1 MAVGLTSQLFQR
13 VTATDVFCQRNKFRS
28 PQMRSSLPLPSTSF
42 PSVAERQDCWG
53 HNVLESN
60 YRPLLYTPR
69 RYRSLGFRSFALPVP
84 LQNIPLVK
92 STSLALTRSCNTLLA
107 NPATSLVVPAI
118 GIIMFALWGF
128 LPLMRDIRNRFDH
141 GGNWKKSPAYL
152 ISSSY
157 LQPLLLWTGA
167 TLICRGLDPVVLPS
181 AASQAVKTRLVTFV
195 RSLSTVLAVAYIL
208 TSLIQQVQKF
218 LVDMRNPDDTRNM
231 GFDFIMKA
239 LYTGI
244 WIAAISLFMELLGF
258 NTQKWI
264 TAGGFG
270 TVLLTLAGREI
281 FTNFLSSVMIN
292 ATRPFVVNEWID
304 AKIDGVEVS
313 GTVEHVGWWSPTI
326 IRGVDRE
333 AIYIPNHKFTVSI
346 LRNNTQRTHWRIK
359 TYLAI
364 SHMDAGKIGS
374 IVADMRKVLAKNP
387 HIEQQK
393 LHRRVFFEK
402 IDPKNQ
408 ALMIYISCFVKTSH
422 FEEYLNV
429 QEAVMLD
436 LLRIVGHHKARLATQ
451 IRTVQKSYGNADFDN
466 IPFGEDMYSRVRGRP
481 LLIDTSARISDDKAK
496 PRPVSSREEQ
506 KAKTNGSV
514 KSAAP
519 ENTSLSNSEKPE
531 QKKLVPD
538 DARMKNS
545 KSDNLT
551 PVTTSSDP
559 VTSTSKTAKGKAHEP
574 EATERQ
580 GDGSVSVA
588 NPKKESRPAFED
600 NIVLGV
606 ALEGSKRTLP
616 IEEGNPYLSLS
627 ETETD
632 TVEAALSPKDRIAQS
647 PKLSGQEKNRS
658 EESR

>member
-1 MAVGLTSQLFQR
+1 MF
-13 VTATDVFCQRNKFRS
+13 
-28 PQMRSSLPLPSTSF
+28 
-42 PSVAERQDCWG
+42 
-53 HNVLESN
+53 
-60 YRPLLYTPR
+60 YTPH
-69 RYRSLGFRSFALPVP
+69 RYRSMGFRSFALPVP
-84 LQNIPLVK
+84 LKDIPLIK
-92 STSLALTRSCNTLLA
+92 STSLALTRSCDTLLA
-107 NPATSLVVPAI
+107 NSATSLVVPAI
-118 GIIMFALWGF
+118 GIIVFALWGF

-141 GGNWKKSPAYL
+141 GGNWKKSPTYL
-152 ISSSY
+152 ISTSY

-167 TLICRGLDPVVLPS
+167 TLICRGLDPVVMPS

-218 LVDMRNPDDTRNM
+218 LVDMRNPNDTRNM
-231 GFDFIMKA
+231 GYDFTTKA

-244 WIAAISLFMELLGF
+244 WIAAFSLFMELLGF

-292 ATRPFVVNEWID
+292 ATRPFVVNEWIK

-313 GTVEHVGWWSPTI
+313 GIVEHVGWWSPTI
-326 IRGVDRE
+326 IRGDDRE

-364 SHMDAGKIGS
+364 SHMDAGKIGI

-387 HIEQQK
+387 NIEQQK
-393 LHRRVFFEK
+393 LHRRVFFET

-481 LLIDTSARISDDKAK
+481 LLIDTSARVSDDKVK
-496 PRPVSSREEQ
+496 PRPASHGEQ
-506 KAKTNGSV
+506 KVKASGSFET
-514 KSAAP
+514 KSASP
-519 ENTSLSNSEKPE
+519 ESNSEKQEQRKLAPE
-531 QKKLVPD
+531 DGRV
-538 DARMKNS
+538 KNT
-545 KSDNLT
+545 KNGNAPT
-551 PVTTSSDP
+551 VAASSDP
-559 VTSTSKTAKGKAHEP
+559 ED
-574 EATERQ
+574 TERQ
-580 GDGSVSVA
+580 VDSSVSVA

-606 ALEGSKRTLP
+606 ALDGSKRTLP
-616 IEEGNPYLSLS
+616 IDEGTNPYISLS
-627 ETETD
+627 ETD
-632 TVEAALSPKDRIAQS
+632 QATVEAASSLKDKKGQGPKH
-647 PKLSGQEKNRS
+647 SGQEKADKRNADR
-658 EESR
+658 

>member
-1 MAVGLTSQLFQR
+1 MIFFSQICASTVVQKVLLGHGCGCW
-13 VTATDVFCQRNKFRS
+13 TDWR
-28 PQMRSSLPLPSTSF
+28 
-42 PSVAERQDCWG
+42 RQDCWG
-53 HNVLESN
+53 HNVLRSN
-60 YRPLLYTPR
+60 YRPMLYTPH
-69 RYRSLGFRSFALPVP
+69 RYRSSGFRSFALPVP
-84 LQNIPLVK
+84 FQKIPLVK
-92 STSLALTRSCNTLLA
+92 SASLALTRSCDKLLS

-118 GIIMFALWGF
+118 GIIVFALWGF

-141 GGNWKKSPAYL
+141 GGNWKKSPTYL

-181 AASQAVKTRLVTFV
+181 AASQAVKTRLITFV
-195 RSLSTVLAVAYIL
+195 RSLSTVLAFAYIL

-218 LVDMRNPDDTRNM
+218 LVDMRNPNDTRNM
-231 GFDFIMKA
+231 GFDFITKA

-244 WIAAISLFMELLGF
+244 WIAAVSLFMELLGF

-292 ATRPFVVNEWID
+292 ATRPFVVNEWIN
-304 AKIDGVEVS
+304 AKIDGVEFS
-313 GTVEHVGWWSPTI
+313 GIVEHVGWWSPTI
-326 IRGVDRE
+326 IRGDDRE

-346 LRNNTQRTHWRIK
+346 LRNNSQRTHWRIK

-364 SHMDAGKIGS
+364 SHMDAGKIGI

-408 ALMIYISCFVKTSH
+408 ALMIYISCFVKTSR

-481 LLIDTSARISDDKAK
+481 LLIDTSARVSDDKAK
-496 PRPVSSREEQ
+496 PRPVSSHEEQ
-506 KAKTNGSV
+506 KVKTNGSV
-514 KSAAP
+514 EINSASP
-519 ENTSLSNSEKPE
+519 ENTSLSNSEKQE

-538 DARMKNS
+538 DARAKNS
-545 KSDNLT
+545 KSDNVAPAT
-551 PVTTSSDP
+551 PSSDP
-559 VTSTSKTAKGKAHEP
+559 VTSTSKIGKGKAHEP
-574 EATERQ
+574 EATEGQ
-580 GDGSVSVA
+580 DGSMSVA

-606 ALEGSKRTLP
+606 ALAGSKRTLP

-627 ETETD
+627 ENEPD
-632 TVEAALSPKDRIAQS
+632 TVEAASSPKDKTAQS
-647 PKLSGQEKNRS
+647 PKLSGQDKADQRNVDR
-658 EESR
+658 

>member
-1 MAVGLTSQLFQR
+1 MRRNQQHQKTRAADKAPRAWPGPPARPSPPLCRRARTPCVIAFPSPSSSPLPKFLFPSSSLVSPSPGEKPTPQSLLESSR
-13 VTATDVFCQRNKFRS
+13 RARAPRRAGTPGAAAADAPRRQGRPPFPTRRRRWCPGVYAIKYDTPVIDRS
-28 PQMRSSLPLPSTSF
+28 LRPVDSPEMRSSLPLPSTS
-42 PSVAERQDCWG
+42 
-53 HNVLESN
+53 
-60 YRPLLYTPR
+60 
-69 RYRSLGFRSFALPVP
+69 
-84 LQNIPLVK
+84 
-92 STSLALTRSCNTLLA
+92 SCDTLLA

-118 GIIMFALWGF
+118 GIIVFALWGF

-141 GGNWKKSPAYL
+141 GGNWKKSPTYL

-167 TLICRGLDPVVLPS
+167 TLICRGLDPIVLPS
-181 AASQAVKTRLVTFV
+181 AASQAVKTRFVTFV

-218 LVDMRNPDDTRNM
+218 LVDMRNPNDTRNM

-304 AKIDGVEVS
+304 ARIDGVEVS
-313 GTVEHVGWWSPTI
+313 GTVE
-326 IRGVDRE
+326 
-333 AIYIPNHKFTVSI
+333 F
-346 LRNNTQRTHWRIK
+346 
-359 TYLAI
+359 
-364 SHMDAGKIGS
+364 

-387 HIEQQK
+387 QIEQQK

-514 KSAAP
+514 EIKSAAP

-531 QKKLVPD
+531 QKKSVPD

-551 PVTTSSDP
+551 PVTPSSDP
-559 VTSTSKTAKGKAHEP
+559 VPSTSKTGKGKPHEP

-588 NPKKESRPAFED
+588 NPKKESRQAFED

-627 ETETD
+627 ETEPD
-632 TVEAALSPKDRIAQS
+632 TVEAALSPKDKIGQS
-647 PKLSGQEKNRS
+647 PKLSGQEKSRS